1 MEKIISDFT
10 KGKISFQEA
19 VRQLREINNQQ
30 AEYFYHTN
38 VE

>member
-1 MEKIISDFT
+1 MEAIIQQYT

-38 VE
+38 IE